1 MTRTDRDAAV
11 EYLSAEGLAGILDE
25 ADTSRTTEGVFDAV
39 AGKMRQPIPPQ
50 PSDLARLH
58 KLIRT
63 RLSFTVLEFGV
74 GYSTIALADAL
85 AKNEEDWSRLPQRP
99 EVRNR
104 YMFQL
109 FSVDASKRW
118 IRHCKRRIPSQLMK
132 RTHLHHSR
140 VSVGTF
146 RGQLCHF
153 YDNLPDVVP
162 DFIYVDGP
170 SPKDVRGSIRGLSF
184 RCDERTV
191 MAGDLL
197 LMEPTFLPGTLILID
212 GRTNNARFLI
222 RNLLRSYEVVW
233 DRAGDYTSLELKE
246 ERLGR
251 FNVLGQDFA
260 GTTPFRRVQ

>member
-1 MTRTDRDAAV
+1 MTSTDRDAAV
-11 EYLSAEGLAGILDE
+11 EYLSSQGLAGILEE

-39 AGKMRQPIPPQ
+39 AGQMRQPIPPQ

-74 GYSTIALADAL
+74 GYSTIVLADAL
-85 AKNEEDWSRLPQRP
+85 AKNEEDWSRLAQRP

-118 IRHCKRRIPSQLMK
+118 IRHCKRHTPSQLMK

-184 RCDERTV
+184 RRDERTV

-233 DRAGDYTSLELKE
+233 DREGDFTSLELDE

-251 FNVLGQDFA
+251 FNVLGRDFS
-260 GTTPFRRVQ
+260 R